1 MLLTYLF
8 YLLFDMLPPV
18 LFVMDTKSCIL
29 LFMEPEVVASA
40 FPEFILRPA
49 ASMLPD
55 VVALNS
61 PYCAVPSFT
70 SVWELVVA
78 VASTTPQVS
87 LPIFTLADVVVLISV
102 LAPALSS
109 CTLIFDDVV
118 ASSSHYFTADSF

>member
-1 MLLTYLF
+1 
-8 YLLFDMLPPV
+8 MLPPV

-118 ASSSHYFTADSF
+118 ASSSHSFPADAFSRSIVADVLAD